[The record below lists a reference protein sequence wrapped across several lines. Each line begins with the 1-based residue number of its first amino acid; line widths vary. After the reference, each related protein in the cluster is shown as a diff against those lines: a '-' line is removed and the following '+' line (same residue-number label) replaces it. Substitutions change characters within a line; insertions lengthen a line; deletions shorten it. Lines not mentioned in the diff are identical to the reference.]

1 MSPHKYSLT
10 YGLLLH
16 AIRLMTFRHNGHGLQ
31 VRSLGLFVLL
41 IVVATLSAIAAGMAG
56 SGLSSA
62 GGRVIGLVLL
72 AAICAYTMWELY
84 VPVLLISTAADLL
97 FIPVALIASQDLWPA
112 MAAMDAYQT
121 IAVGVVGVRIVR
133 EKVRKL

>member
-1 MSPHKYSLT
+1 MKTNFIL
-10 YGLLLH
+10 GLLSHMLL
-16 AIRLMTFRHNGHGLQ
+16 LMTFRHGGQGLQ
-31 VRSLGLFVLL
+31 VKSHGLFALL
-41 IVVATLSAIAAGMAG
+41 LVIAAVAAIAAGMAG

-121 IAVGVVGVRIVR
+121 LAVGVVGVRIVR
-133 EKVRKL
+133 EKARKQ

>member
-1 MSPHKYSLT
+1 MKTNFIL
-10 YGLLLH
+10 GLLSHMLL
-16 AIRLMTFRHNGHGLQ
+16 LMTFRHGGQGLQ
-31 VRSLGLFVLL
+31 VKSHGLFALL
-41 IVVATLSAIAAGMAG
+41 LVIAAVAAIAAGMAG

-62 GGRVIGLVLL
+62 GGRVIGLVFL

-112 MAAMDAYQT
+112 MAAKDVYQAL
-121 IAVGVVGVRIVR
+121 AVGVVGVRIVR
-133 EKVRKL
+133 EKARKQ

>member
-1 MSPHKYSLT
+1 MKTNFIL
-10 YGLLLH
+10 GLLSHMLL
-16 AIRLMTFRHNGHGLQ
+16 LMTFRHGGQGLHVKSHGL
-31 VRSLGLFVLL
+31 FALL
-41 IVVATLSAIAAGMAG
+41 LVIAAVAAIAAGMAG

-121 IAVGVVGVRIVR
+121 LAVGVVGVRIVR
-133 EKVRKL
+133 EKARKQ